1 MLLLA
6 ISNMSLCDKIAEGE
20 DNTKQPLNNDLAEV
34 SQRLRQAERQL
45 ARLNA
50 FYYST
55 RQEILNGLRTRSDDD
70 DALGEA
76 SLERGFSDEEA
87 ASFIN
92 AKRSS
97 SDPKQ
102 GPVRGSNKRG
112 ECFFCFLNTQL
123 KCQYIVFMP
132 YHPLKGD
139 SFF

>member
-6 ISNMSLCDKIAEGE
+6 ISNMSLCDKIADGE

-55 RQEILNGLRTRSDDD
+55 RQEILNGLKTRSDDD

-112 ECFFCFLNTQL
+112 ECFFFENLL
-123 KCQYIVFMP
+123 SIF
-132 YHPLKGD
+132 
-139 SFF
+139 

>member
-6 ISNMSLCDKIAEGE
+6 ISNMSLCDKIADGE

-70 DALGEA
+70 DALSET

-112 ECFFCFLNTQL
+112 ECFFAF
-123 KCQYIVFMP
+123 
-132 YHPLKGD
+132 
-139 SFF
+139 